1 MNPTLSYED
10 WKEHQHIS
18 VSERAR
24 VGLARFHNLDADKE
38 IEAIMKQLYQQYLD
52 ENAITTK
59 S

>member
-1 MNPTLSYED
+1 MQTLSYED

-18 VSERAR
+18 VTEQAR
-24 VGLARFHNLDADKE
+24 VDLARFHNLDADKE